1 MKKHLTLSIL
11 RDRGF
16 DKDWYGLLV
25 DNLGTDFGD
34 ETPLTL
40 SKILE
45 LNGILYCL
53 WVFQFFDECHRDVL
67 KRIAI
72 ELAIYCAEDV
82 LLIYEKAYPEND
94 SPRKAIAAAHVWFDD
109 TNDETARAAYASAK
123 AAYAAAY
130 AAGQAA
136 AYASA
141 KAVDDAAKYA
151 VKASAYAYAQAAAYA
166 AAYTADAAADVSK
179 AVASV
184 AADAV
189 AKAADASNAAA
200 YATADAAKAAYAT
213 ADAADA
219 SYFAYAAYAIFVS
232 KAKYAQYLKTLL
244 EKYGF

>member
-1 MKKHLTLSIL
+1 MKKHLTLAIL
-11 RDRGF
+11 RDGGF
-16 DKDWYGLLV
+16 DENQYEILV
-25 DNLGTDFGD
+25 EKLGPDYSD
-34 ETPLTL
+34 ETPLKL

-45 LNGILYCL
+45 LTSISPCL
-53 WVFQFFDECHRDVL
+53 RAFQYFDEQYNEVLKKIAVKLAVYCSADVL
-67 KRIAI
+67 P
-72 ELAIYCAEDV
+72 
-82 LLIYEKAYPEND
+82 IYEKKYPHDEK
-94 SPRKAIAAAHVWFDD
+94 PRAAIAAARAWLAAP
-109 TNDETARAAYASAK
+109 NDETARAAYAA
-123 AAYAAAY
+123 AETAYAAAY